1 MRGGIA
7 ANPRMIFHG
16 TPISPSSAAI
26 ALMVICLPSAA
37 STALASVRKA
47 AMCLPRHA
55 FRFGDLEQLLCAGV
69 LGAMVRM
76 PESGQRLLGR
86 LVRRDDLACLGVGV
100 GCRDDLL
107 EVTSDLLLH
116 TAELAAHAEYPRGDC
131 TLNGIGRTHIDHPR
145 ANRTEWA
152 N

>member
-1 MRGGIA
+1 
-7 ANPRMIFHG
+7 MIFHG

-86 LVRRDDLACLGVGV
+86 PVRRDDLACLGVGV

-107 EVTSDLLLH
+107 
-116 TAELAAHAEYPRGDC
+116 
-131 TLNGIGRTHIDHPR
+131 
-145 ANRTEWA
+145 
-152 N
+152 